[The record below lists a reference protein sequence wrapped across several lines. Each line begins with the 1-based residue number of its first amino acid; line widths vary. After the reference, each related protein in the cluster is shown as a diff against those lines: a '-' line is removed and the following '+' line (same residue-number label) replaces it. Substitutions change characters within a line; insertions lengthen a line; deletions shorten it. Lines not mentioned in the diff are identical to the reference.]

1 MLPFG
6 TPYTYKTNP
15 VAIWAI
21 GGHQGGGMSPVTAQ
35 YGHWVGFVCMGAPPP
50 YAHIGRKRANSGR
63 IRPFNFKQLVLSHPG
78 ELGALLEVC
87 CRPRCTSIV
96 RSASNPIRDGP
107 YMKSPINL
115 WNCPRVVC
123 EHFPNFLGPNTHRN
137 GFFYGR

>member
-1 MLPFG
+1 MEVSTG
-6 TPYTYKTNP
+6 DQAMKAGD
-15 VAIWAI
+15 VASDDASE
-21 GGHQGGGMSPVTAQ
+21 QSEKEVQ
-35 YGHWVGFVCMGAPPP
+35 
-50 YAHIGRKRANSGR
+50 NSDQNV
-63 IRPFNFKQLVLSHPG
+63 PSSNDMP
-78 ELGALLEVC
+78 
-87 CRPRCTSIV
+87 SIV